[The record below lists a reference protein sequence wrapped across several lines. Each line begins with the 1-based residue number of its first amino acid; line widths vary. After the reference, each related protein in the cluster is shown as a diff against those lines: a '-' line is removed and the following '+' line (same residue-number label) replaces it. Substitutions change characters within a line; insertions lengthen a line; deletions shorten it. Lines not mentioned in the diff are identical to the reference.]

1 MSRPSI
7 AILLLAI
14 GLLGTWGI
22 RHALDRG
29 RTTSVPVT
37 SMADPGFCPRDG
49 LNPPQ
54 RLPGLRDVVSISFT
68 DSQLVAVDRQG
79 NVWTYFRGESNCS
92 DPAPIKALAANT
104 AKKLYP
110 QAGLPR
116 ETQRASILMNGQA
129 ITSLGLAF
137 PDRCEVADATC
148 TPSRMVGLDGI
159 TTLASGDRHMLVAR
173 ADGSLW
179 SSGMND
185 CGQLGREGGEAYADD
200 FKQVPGVGS
209 IVAVAAGM
217 RNSMALDAKG
227 TVFTWGSLSNPLFSS
242 PTSSPAA
249 GAPYCPYETREWAGH
264 RLSGERDDYPRE
276 VAGLPRIRQIA
287 SYYASDLA
295 LDTEGQVWGW
305 GFNSCGQ
312 LGVNPGKG
320 PDRIDYY
327 FDHPR
332 RIEGLPR
339 IQAIASGKRHSLAL
353 DNEGRVW
360 AWGENSDTELGER
373 IDLSKDGSPAC
384 SNEYG
389 RGTLAGFTAVPRL
402 VPGIGKAVAIAAGYN
417 SSAAIDEHGD
427 VWIWG
432 RH

>member
-1 MSRPSI
+1 MSRRSI
-7 AILLLAI
+7 VILAVLVM
-14 GLLGTWGI
+14 LGTWGI
-22 RHALDRG
+22 RHAIDRG
-29 RTTSVPVT
+29 GAASTPVT
-37 SMADPGFCPRDG
+37 STTDPGFCPRDG

-54 RLPGLRDVVSISFT
+54 RLPGLRDITSISFV
-68 DSQLVAVDRQG
+68 DSRLIAIDRKG
-79 NVWTYFRGESNCS
+79 NVWTYFRGESTCA
-92 DPAPIKALAANT
+92 DPAPVKVLAADT
-104 AKKLYP
+104 AMKLHP

-116 ETQRASILMNGQA
+116 EAHRASILMNGQA
-129 ITSLGLAF
+129 IISLGLEF
-137 PDRCEVADATC
+137 PDRCGTAGVTC
-148 TPSRMVGLDGI
+148 TPSKMAGLDKI
-159 TTLASGDRHMLVAR
+159 VASASGDRHMLVAR

-185 CGQLGREGGEAYADD
+185 CGQLGREGGNAYVEY
-200 FKQVPGVGS
+200 FKQVPGISG
-209 IVAVAAGM
+209 IVSVAAGM
-217 RNSMALDAKG
+217 RSSMALDAKG
-227 TVFTWGSLSNPLFSS
+227 TVFTWGNLSNPLFSS

-249 GAPYCPYETREWAGH
+249 GALYCPYETREWAGH

-295 LDTEGQVWGW
+295 LDTDGQVWGW

-320 PDRIDYY
+320 PDQIEYY
-327 FDHPR
+327 LDRPH
-332 RIEGLPR
+332 RIEGLPL

-402 VPGIGKAVAIAAGYN
+402 VPGIGKTVAIAAGYN
-417 SSAAIDEHGD
+417 SSAAIDAHGD
-427 VWIWG
+427 VWVWG

>member
-1 MSRPSI
+1 MSHRSVV
-7 AILLLAI
+7 ILAVLV
-14 GLLGTWGI
+14 LLGAWGI

-29 RTTSVPVT
+29 RTTSAPVA

-68 DSQLVAVDRQG
+68 DSRLVAVDRQG
-79 NVWTYFRGESNCS
+79 NVWTYFRGESNCG

-104 AKKLYP
+104 AVKLHP

-116 ETQRASILMNGQA
+116 EAHRASILMNGQA
-129 ITSLGLAF
+129 ITSLGLEF
-137 PDRCEVADATC
+137 PDRCGVAGMTC
-148 TPSRMVGLDGI
+148 TPSHMVGLDSI
-159 TTLASGDRHMLVAR
+159 TALASGDRHMLVAR

-185 CGQLGREGGEAYADD
+185 CGQLGREGGEAHVEY
-200 FKQVPGVGS
+200 FKQVPGMNS

-227 TVFTWGSLSNPLFSS
+227 TVFIWGSLSNPLFSS
-242 PTSSPAA
+242 PTSPPAA
-249 GAPYCPYETREWAGH
+249 GTPYCPYETRDWAGH
-264 RLSGERDDYPRE
+264 RLSGTRDDYPRE
-276 VAGLPRIRQIA
+276 VAGLPRVRQI
-287 SYYASDLA
+287 STYYASDLA
-295 LDTEGQVWGW
+295 LDTDGQVWGW

-320 PDRIDYY
+320 PDRIEYY

-332 RIEGLPR
+332 RIGGLPP
-339 IQAIASGKRHSLAL
+339 IQAIASGKRHALAL

-389 RGTLAGFTAVPRL
+389 RGTLAGFTAVPRQ

-427 VWIWG
+427 VWVWG